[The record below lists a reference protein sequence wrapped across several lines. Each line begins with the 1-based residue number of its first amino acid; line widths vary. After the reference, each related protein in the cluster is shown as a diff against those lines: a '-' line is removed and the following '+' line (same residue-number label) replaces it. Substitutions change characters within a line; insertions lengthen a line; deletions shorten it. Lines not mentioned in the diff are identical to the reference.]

1 MSKKKDNQKIDLNSI
16 TKKLCVQDLVS
27 FEAYLKDVWSDLYS
41 RVSKNKN
48 DPKEKEIKLTGLS
61 KIIFNSYYN
70 LPGIIGE
77 RLFNAFDEN
86 TNGSIELIEFVDSM
100 KTLFNEDYEKNT
112 KFIFDFYDFDND
124 GKINKED
131 IRVILSYITLTY
143 NDNNPEKKTVDKI
156 GISIKHRLTGQEEL
170 NDILDNC
177 FNDEQYQFRYLF
189 NDIFILI
196 RK

>member
-77 RLFNAFDEN
+77 RLFNAFDAN

-131 IRVILSYITLTY
+131 IRVIL
-143 NDNNPEKKTVDKI
+143 
-156 GISIKHRLTGQEEL
+156 
-170 NDILDNC
+170 
-177 FNDEQYQFRYLF
+177 
-189 NDIFILI
+189 
-196 RK
+196 

>member
-77 RLFNAFDEN
+77 RLFNAFDA
-86 TNGSIELIEFVDSM
+86 V
-100 KTLFNEDYEKNT
+100 
-112 KFIFDFYDFDND
+112 
-124 GKINKED
+124 
-131 IRVILSYITLTY
+131 
-143 NDNNPEKKTVDKI
+143 
-156 GISIKHRLTGQEEL
+156 
-170 NDILDNC
+170 
-177 FNDEQYQFRYLF
+177 
-189 NDIFILI
+189 
-196 RK
+196 